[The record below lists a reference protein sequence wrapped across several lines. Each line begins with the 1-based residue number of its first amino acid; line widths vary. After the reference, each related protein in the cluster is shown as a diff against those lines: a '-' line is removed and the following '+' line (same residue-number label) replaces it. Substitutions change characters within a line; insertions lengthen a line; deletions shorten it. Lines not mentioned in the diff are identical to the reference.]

1 VAGDAAHQQPP
12 FLGQGMCQG
21 VRDVA
26 NLCWKLGAVLKAGA
40 PERLLDTYGP
50 ERKAHVTDL
59 TTRIKGIGQIICER
73 DPVRARARD
82 AKLLAEC
89 GGVVQPTP
97 RQDVQPA
104 LRAGLLA
111 AQQHPARGTIFPQPW
126 LLVGGEKQRMDD
138 VLGSGWRL
146 VLDRHADA
154 ALRQQARVLA
164 RPGLTVVQLGTP
176 GCTEAEGVLARW
188 FERQGCSAALVRP
201 DHYVYGV
208 AASAQELSDQLSTLA
223 AF

>member
-1 VAGDAAHQQPP
+1 
-12 FLGQGMCQG
+12 
-21 VRDVA
+21 
-26 NLCWKLGAVLKAGA
+26 
-40 PERLLDTYGP
+40 LLDTYGA

-73 DPVRARARD
+73 DPVRARERD

-89 GGVVQPTP
+89 GGVVRPTP

-111 AQQHPARGTIFPQPW
+111 RQAHAARGTIFPQPW
-126 LLVGGEKQRMDD
+126 LQAGAGEPKRMDD
-138 VLGSGWRL
+138 VLGCGWRL
-146 VLDRHADA
+146 VLSAQADA
-154 ALRQQARVLA
+154 DLRELA
-164 RPGLTVVQLGTP
+164 RSQALPGLRVAQLGTP
-176 GCTEAEGVLARW
+176 DCAETEGVLQRW
-188 FERQGCSAALVRP
+188 FERKGCKAALVRP

-208 AASAQELSDQLSTLA
+208 VSSAQELAAQLATLA